1 MRKGKANY
9 RSYFYNEYII
19 RDNHLVTFADDINN
33 KVMAFK
39 QY

>member
-1 MRKGKANY
+1 MNKGKANY
-9 RSYFYNEYII
+9 LYNEYIT